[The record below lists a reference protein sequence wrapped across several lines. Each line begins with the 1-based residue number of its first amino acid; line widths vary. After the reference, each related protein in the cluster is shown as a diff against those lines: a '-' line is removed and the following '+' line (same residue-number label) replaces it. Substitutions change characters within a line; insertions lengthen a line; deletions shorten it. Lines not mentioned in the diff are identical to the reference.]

1 MHSTCFR
8 GGIRK
13 ILIWIFLF
21 SGAMWNVLCVGR
33 SGQTLLTYSKLITSF
48 STVDSSYFE
57 IQGTL

>member
-13 ILIWIFLF
+13 IFIWVFLF
-21 SGAMWNVLCVGR
+21 SGAMRNVLCAGR

-48 STVDSSYFE
+48 NTADSGYFE
-57 IQGTL
+57 IQETL